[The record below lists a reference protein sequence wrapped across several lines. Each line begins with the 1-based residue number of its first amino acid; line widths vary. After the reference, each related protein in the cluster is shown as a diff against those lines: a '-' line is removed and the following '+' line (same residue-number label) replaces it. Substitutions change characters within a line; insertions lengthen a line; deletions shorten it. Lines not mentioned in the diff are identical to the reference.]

1 VIKKALVTI
10 LTIGVAIAIVI
21 NGKKLLENRKSQ
33 IEKAPT
39 PETKSISIS
48 LVAPKSGLVKQK
60 EKFLAFV
67 AFDKSIKV
75 STKMAGYIKKIYVK
89 EGDRVKK
96 GELLAKI
103 DEHDINSNISL
114 LKTTLKQQQK
124 DYKLAKQIYQRNLK
138 LYNIGGLPKEQ
149 LDTSKVVMDAKRSA
163 IVATELKIEQLEDQ
177 KKYLNIKAPFSGNI
191 DSLIL
196 HEGDLAVVG
205 KPILSMSSGV
215 KKLVFNYT
223 PSSNIKKAQPVF
235 IEDEKIG
242 EISLIKNI
250 AKNGLAQAEVKLLNP
265 SLSNIPVGV
274 SLDIEVLTKEANGCI
289 VPNNSLL
296 HKRDGV
302 YVMVYKDGKFYPQKV
317 TPALEQDDKTLIT
330 PCIKDKIAIG
340 SETTLA
346 KLPIYENITIEDNI
360 SK

>member
-1 VIKKALVTI
+1 MIKKI
-10 LTIGVAIAIVI
+10 IVAIIAVGAVAFIAI
-21 NGKKLLENRKSQ
+21 NGKKLLQKRESAIEN
-33 IEKAPT
+33 APT
-39 PETKSISIS
+39 PQTKPISVS
-48 LVAPKSGLVKQK
+48 LVMPQSGVVKQM
-60 EKFLAFV
+60 ENFLAFV

-89 EGDRVKK
+89 EGDRVRE

-103 DEHDINSNISL
+103 DEHDISSNISL

-138 LYNIGGLPKEQ
+138 LYEIGGLPKEQ

-191 DSLIL
+191 DTVIL

-223 PSSNIKKAQPVF
+223 PSSNIKKGQPVF
-235 IEDEKIG
+235 IEGEKIG
-242 EISLIKNI
+242 EVSLIKNI
-250 AKNGLAQAEVKLLNP
+250 AKNGLAEAEIKLLDP

-274 SLDIEVLTKEANGCI
+274 SLDVEILTKEASGCV
-289 VPNNSLL
+289 VPNDALL
-296 HKRDGV
+296 HKREGV
-302 YVMVYKDGKFYPQKV
+302 FVMVYKNGAFYPQKV
-317 TPALEQDDKTLIT
+317 TPTLEQNGKTLIT
-330 PCIKDKIAIG
+330 PCIESPIARG

-346 KLPIYENITIEDNI
+346 KLPVYENIKIE
-360 SK
+360 KAPR